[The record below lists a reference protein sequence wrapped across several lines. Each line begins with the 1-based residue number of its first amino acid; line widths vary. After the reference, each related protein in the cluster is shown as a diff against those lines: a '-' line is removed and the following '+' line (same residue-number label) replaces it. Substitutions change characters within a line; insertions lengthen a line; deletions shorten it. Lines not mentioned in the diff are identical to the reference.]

1 MHKFYLN
8 NTEGDIIQ
16 GAQEIVSRFGGFPS
30 MENGTLISVTVERS
44 SERFRYDVKLVFDI
58 TSWAEMVLSDK
69 DIGSTGAKICMS
81 FEGCRSIAART
92 DAMHGPCG
100 EIKFGDGMEEMR
112 QDGHPSHIIEIPR
125 PYRVF
130 CIRSS
135 HAFQI
140 EFEEEECRISAA
152 VMD

>member
-8 NTEGDIIQ
+8 NTECSIIQ

-44 SERFRYDVKLVFDI
+44 SERSRYDVKLVFDI
-58 TSWAEMVLSDK
+58 TGWAKMVLSDK
-69 DIGSTGAKICMS
+69 DSGTDVKICMS
-81 FEGCRSIAART
+81 FEGCRSIVTRIEPWSN
-92 DAMHGPCG
+92 PCG

-125 PYRVF
+125 PYGAF

-135 HAFQI
+135 HEFLI
-140 EFEEEECRISAA
+140 EFDESECWISAA
-152 VMD
+152 VMG